1 VCAVFAVK
9 TDLSGVLCA
18 RQMIG
23 NQMKGDKVTGNEL
36 IGNKEIAI
44 PGRGRMISGA

>member
-1 VCAVFAVK
+1 
-9 TDLSGVLCA
+9 
-18 RQMIG
+18 MIG